1 MFQMTINFGL
11 IIAYF
16 LPGVL
21 VTYSLRYVSS
31 RIDHLLNLVEEG
43 QVFIGPATILIISA
57 LVTGLIISSA
67 RVVLV
72 DPLIHITGV
81 PKPRTDYKK
90 LAPSEQWAV
99 YSQIVENIYRFYQF
113 YGNIF
118 LGLLMLGVLR
128 YGIAGIPIGSSAQ
141 SVSLFLLTAG
151 SVVTLFLAARQSMKQ
166 LCRAL
171 DDLCK

>member
-1 MFQMTINFGL
+1 MQMTINFGL

-21 VTYSLRYVSS
+21 VTYSLRYLSF
-31 RIDHLLNLVEEG
+31 RIDHLLKVVEEG
-43 QVFIGPATILIISA
+43 QAFIGPAAILIMGA
-57 LVTGLIISSA
+57 LVAGLIISSV

-72 DPLIHITGV
+72 EPLIHFTGV

-90 LAPSEQWAV
+90 LAPAEQWAV

-118 LGLLMLGVLR
+118 LGLLMLGLIR
-128 YGIAGIPIGSSAQ
+128 YLIAGVPIFSSVQ
-141 SVSLFLLTAG
+141 SASLFALTTG
-151 SVVTLFLAARQSMKQ
+151 SVVTLFFAARQSMKQ
-166 LCRAL
+166 LCSAL